1 MPCRSYP
8 NLVAWTVVQTGRV
21 CPKVEGPPGCGK
33 SASIAAFARSCGQYM
48 HTLVGSLLQPTDFAV
63 PFPDAENPGR
73 LKMISADWAHIFNTL
88 EGGMLFLEELT
99 QCAPAQQTPIMR
111 IIQEGRVG
119 DTDLPP
125 RLWKIAACN
134 PPECAA
140 NGSELE
146 PPLANRICHL
156 TWETDYEGWE
166 RAMANGAA
174 FAPPQFYPLPDTWEQ
189 HLPKYSALVAA
200 FHKHLPGR
208 LEKYP
213 SERSKVSGPWPS
225 MRSWTNGAICMAA
238 LAAIDAEPALRYRA
252 LAGCVGD
259 DVALEYQTW
268 ESNLDLPDPEG
279 WLALAVDARSQRVPL
294 TPSLEIPNRGDK
306 VMAVLAG
313 VVDRVKN
320 HSLDAGTGKIA
331 EPRWLAGIDC
341 CVAVAGHWREP
352 AMMAAASLY
361 GVAPNPGMF
370 MKVPGDFAA
379 ECAELLGNIRNA
391 S

>member
-1 MPCRSYP
+1 MR
-8 NLVAWTVVQTGRV
+8 A
-21 CPKVEGPPGCGK
+21 
-33 SASIAAFARSCGQYM
+33 
-48 HTLVGSLLQPTDFAV
+48 
-63 PFPDAENPGR
+63 
-73 LKMISADWAHIFNTL
+73 
-88 EGGMLFLEELT
+88 
-99 QCAPAQQTPIMR
+99 AQQTPIMR

-156 TWETDYEGWE
+156 TWETDYESWE

-174 FAPPQFYPLPDTWEQ
+174 FVPPQFYPLPDDWEQ

-225 MRSWTNGAICMAA
+225 IRSWTNGAICMAA
-238 LAAIDAEPALRYRA
+238 LAAIDAETTLRYRA

-259 DVALEYQTW
+259 DVALEYQSW

-279 WLALAVDARSQRVPL
+279 WLALALETWRGQEQGIETQRFLADLDRHVLRDAQFAVDPLSLHQGCRVVLELLDFGQTLRSPAENGHERVIVG
-294 TPSLEIPNRGDK
+294 PSL
-306 VMAVLAG
+306 
-313 VVDRVKN
+313 
-320 HSLDAGTGKIA
+320 
-331 EPRWLAGIDC
+331 
-341 CVAVAGHWREP
+341 
-352 AMMAAASLY
+352 
-361 GVAPNPGMF
+361 
-370 MKVPGDFAA
+370 
-379 ECAELLGNIRNA
+379 
-391 S
+391 